1 MSHKWLYFPF
11 KDISN
16 DPTMPGNQKRYEDKY
31 GTGVTVLMKGA
42 RLMYV
47 KEQDMLII
55 AGHGLPNSG
64 KIGVT
69 TEQGISFEVLGKTVW
84 VKDPTEQTMTAND
97 LAEEIADAKLPKNH
111 KYIKLITCG
120 GAGMVAVDDAKATI
134 DTGKVTAVSVTAHS
148 HGADCLASVL
158 AKALG
163 LKGYQSV
170 MVKGYP
176 GYVNAMGNKKT
187 VAVEGT
193 SDLSQSKKW
202 YQEIIGGT
210 ELGLSYWK
218 DGSVGMVR
226 VPANLLNEYWFDKDG
241 NLQKQHISLK

>member
-1 MSHKWLYFPF
+1 
-11 KDISN
+11 
-16 DPTMPGNQKRYEDKY
+16 
-31 GTGVTVLMKGA
+31 
-42 RLMYV
+42 
-47 KEQDMLII
+47 
-55 AGHGLPNSG
+55 
-64 KIGVT
+64 
-69 TEQGISFEVLGKTVW
+69 
-84 VKDPTEQTMTAND
+84 
-97 LAEEIADAKLPKNH
+97 
-111 KYIKLITCG
+111 
-120 GAGMVAVDDAKATI
+120 
-134 DTGKVTAVSVTAHS
+134 
-148 HGADCLASVL
+148 
-158 AKALG
+158 
-163 LKGYQSV
+163 